1 VRQVA
6 AVILAAGEAKR
17 FRRSPDE
24 TKLVA
29 ELEGKPIVRHVAE
42 AVLASRAHPVLLVS
56 GHAHE
61 QVASALDGLLL
72 ERIYNRDPGAGLSA
86 SLKLAIAALP
96 DTVRGAV
103 ILLGDMPRIAP
114 HLIDRLIDAFDVAP
128 VEPLAVVP
136 VRGGRR
142 GNPALI
148 GRGLF
153 AAVGMLEG
161 DKGARD
167 LIAAA
172 RENILELPV
181 GDSATEID
189 IDTRENLRRHCHV
202 DESARLAHAAATA

>member
-1 VRQVA
+1 VRRVA

-29 ELEGKPIVRHVAE
+29 ELDGKPIVRHVAE
-42 AVLASRAHPVLLVS
+42 AALASRAHPVLVVT

-61 QVASALDGLLL
+61 QVSSALDGLLL
-72 ERIYNRDPGAGLSA
+72 ERIHNRDPGAGLSA
-86 SLKLAIAALP
+86 SLKLGVGALP
-96 DTVRGAV
+96 STARGAV
-103 ILLGDMPRIAP
+103 ILLGDMPRIASS
-114 HLIDRLIDAFDVAP
+114 LIDRLIDAFDAAP
-128 VEPLAVVP
+128 VEPVAVVP

-153 AAVGMLEG
+153 AAVGMLAG

-172 RENILELPV
+172 RENILELTV
-181 GDSATEID
+181 GDSAIEID
-189 IDTRENLRRHCHV
+189 IDTREDLRRHCHV
-202 DESARLAHAAATA
+202 SE

>member
-1 VRQVA
+1 MRRVA

-29 ELEGKPIVRHVAE
+29 ELDGKPIVRHVAE
-42 AVLASRAHPVLLVS
+42 AALASRARPVLLVT
-56 GHAHE
+56 GHAHA
-61 QVASALDGLLL
+61 QVLGALDGLML
-72 ERIYNRDPGAGLSA
+72 ERIHNRDPGAGLSA
-86 SLKLAIAALP
+86 SLKLAVSALP
-96 DTVRGAV
+96 RTARGAV

-114 HLIDRLIDAFDVAP
+114 SLIGRLIDAFDAAP

-153 AAVGMLEG
+153 AAARTLQGNT
-161 DKGARD
+161 GARD

-172 RENILELPV
+172 RENILELAV
-181 GDSATEID
+181 GDSAIEFD
-189 IDTRENLRRHCHV
+189 IDTREDLRRHCHV
-202 DESARLAHAAATA
+202 AE

>member
-1 VRQVA
+1 MRQVA
-6 AVILAAGEAKR
+6 AIILAACEAKR
-17 FRRSPDE
+17 FRQSATE

-29 ELEGKPIVRHVAE
+29 ELDGKPIVRHVAE
-42 AVLASRAHPVLLVS
+42 AALASRARPVLLVT
-56 GHAHE
+56 GHAHAH
-61 QVASALDGLLL
+61 VLGALDGLLL
-72 ERIYNRDPGAGLSA
+72 EQIHNRDPGAGLSA
-86 SLKLAIAALP
+86 SLNLAIAALL
-96 DTVRGAV
+96 DTARGAV

-114 HLIDRLIDAFDVAP
+114 SLIDRLIDAFDAAP

-153 AAVGMLEG
+153 AAVRMLEG
-161 DKGARD
+161 DNGARD

-181 GDSATEID
+181 GDSAIEID
-189 IDTRENLRRHCHV
+189 IDTREDLRHRP
-202 DESARLAHAAATA
+202 

>member
-1 VRQVA
+1 MRQVA

-17 FRRSPDE
+17 FRRSSDE

-42 AVLASRAHPVLLVS
+42 AALASRAHPVLLVT

-61 QVASALDGLLL
+61 QVASALDGLML
-72 ERIYNRDPGAGLSA
+72 ERIHNRDPGAGLSA
-86 SLKLAIAALP
+86 SLKLAVRALP
-96 DTVRGAV
+96 STARGAV

-114 HLIDRLIDAFDVAP
+114 SLIDRLIDAFDAAP
-128 VEPLAVVP
+128 VEPVAVVP
-136 VRGGRR
+136 VRDRRR

-148 GRGLF
+148 GRSLF
-153 AAVGMLEG
+153 AAVRTLEG

-172 RENILELPV
+172 RENIFELPV
-181 GDSATEID
+181 GDSAIEID
-189 IDTRENLRRHCHV
+189 IDTREDLRRHCHV
-202 DESARLAHAAATA
+202 SE

>member
-24 TKLVA
+24 TKLVV
-29 ELEGKPIVRHVAE
+29 ELDGKPIVRHVAE
-42 AVLASRAHPVLLVS
+42 AALASRARPVLLVT

-61 QVASALDGLLL
+61 QVSSALDGLIL
-72 ERIYNRDPGAGLSA
+72 ERIHNRDPGAGLSA
-86 SLKLAIAALP
+86 SLKLAVCALAIP
-96 DTVRGAV
+96 VRGAV

-114 HLIDRLIDAFDVAP
+114 SLIDRLIDAFDAAP

-153 AAVGMLEG
+153 AAVRMLEG

-167 LIAAA
+167 LIAAT
-172 RENILELPV
+172 RENSLELTA
-181 GDSATEID
+181 GDLATEID
-189 IDTRENLRRHCHV
+189 IDTREDLRRCHV
-202 DESARLAHAAATA
+202 TE

>member
-29 ELEGKPIVRHVAE
+29 ELDGKPIVRHVAE
-42 AVLASRAHPVLLVS
+42 AALASRAHPVLLVT
-56 GHAHE
+56 GHAHA
-61 QVASALDGLLL
+61 QVASALDGLML
-72 ERIYNRDPGAGLSA
+72 ERIHNRDPGAGLSA
-86 SLKLAIAALP
+86 SLKLAIGALP
-96 DTVRGAV
+96 DTARGAV
-103 ILLGDMPRIAP
+103 ILLGDMPRIGP
-114 HLIDRLIDAFDVAP
+114 SLIDRLIDAFEAAP

-153 AAVGMLEG
+153 AAVRTLEG

-172 RENILELPV
+172 RENILELTA
-181 GDSATEID
+181 GDLATEID
-189 IDTRENLRRHCHV
+189 IDTREDLRRRHV
-202 DESARLAHAAATA
+202 TE

>member
-1 VRQVA
+1 MRQVA

-29 ELEGKPIVRHVAE
+29 ELDGKPIVRHVAE
-42 AVLASRAHPVLLVS
+42 AALASRAHSVLVVT

-61 QVASALDGLLL
+61 QVSSALEGLTL
-72 ERIYNRDPGAGLSA
+72 ERIHNRDPGAGLA
-86 SLKLAIAALP
+86 TSLKLAVHALP
-96 DTVRGAV
+96 STARGAV

-114 HLIDRLIDAFDVAP
+114 SLIDRLIDAFDATP

-136 VRGGRR
+136 VRGERR

-153 AAVGMLEG
+153 AAVRTLEG

-172 RENILELPV
+172 RENILELTA
-181 GDSATEID
+181 GDLATEID
-189 IDTRENLRRHCHV
+189 IDTREDLRRRHV
-202 DESARLAHAAATA
+202 TE

>member
-29 ELEGKPIVRHVAE
+29 ELDGKPIVRHVAE
-42 AVLASRAHPVLLVS
+42 AALASRAHPVLVVT

-61 QVASALDGLLL
+61 QVSSALEGLTL
-72 ERIYNRDPGAGLSA
+72 ERIHNRDPGAGLAA
-86 SLKLAIAALP
+86 SLKLAVHALP
-96 DTVRGAV
+96 STARGAV

-114 HLIDRLIDAFDVAP
+114 SLIDRLIDAFDATP

-136 VRGGRR
+136 VRGERR

-153 AAVGMLEG
+153 AAVRMLEG

-167 LIAAA
+167 LIAAT
-172 RENILELPV
+172 RENILELTA
-181 GDSATEID
+181 GDLATEID
-189 IDTRENLRRHCHV
+189 IDTREDLRRCHV
-202 DESARLAHAAATA
+202 TE

>member
-17 FRRSPDE
+17 FRRSSDE

-42 AVLASRAHPVLLVS
+42 AALASRAHPVLLVT

-61 QVASALDGLLL
+61 RVASALDGLTL
-72 ERIYNRDPGAGLSA
+72 ERIHNRDPGAGLSA
-86 SLKLAIAALP
+86 SLKLAVRALP
-96 DTVRGAV
+96 NTARGAV

-114 HLIDRLIDAFDVAP
+114 SLIDRLIDAFDAAP

-153 AAVGMLEG
+153 AAVRMLEG

-167 LIAAA
+167 LIGEAQ
-172 RENILELPV
+172 ENILELPV
-181 GDSATEID
+181 GDSAIEID
-189 IDTRENLRRHCHV
+189 VDTWEDLRRLCHV
-202 DESARLAHAAATA
+202 AE

>member
-29 ELEGKPIVRHVAE
+29 QLEGKPIVRHVAE
-42 AVLASRAHPVLLVS
+42 AALASRAHPVLLVT
-56 GHAHE
+56 GHAHA
-61 QVASALDGLLL
+61 QVLGALDGLIL
-72 ERIYNRDPGAGLSA
+72 EPTHNRDPGAGLSA
-86 SLKLAIAALP
+86 SLKLAVRALP
-96 DTVRGAV
+96 STARGAV

-114 HLIDRLIDAFDVAP
+114 SLIDRLIDAFDAAP
-128 VEPLAVVP
+128 VEPVAVVP
-136 VRGGRR
+136 LRGGRR

-148 GRGLF
+148 GRSLF
-153 AAVGMLEG
+153 AAVRMLEG

-172 RENILELPV
+172 RENILELTA
-181 GDSATEID
+181 GDLATEID
-189 IDTRENLRRHCHV
+189 IDTREDLRRCHV
-202 DESARLAHAAATA
+202 TE

>member
-1 VRQVA
+1 MRQVA

-17 FRRSPDE
+17 FRQSPDE

-29 ELEGKPIVRHVAE
+29 ELDGKPIVRHVAE
-42 AVLASRAHPVLLVS
+42 AALASRAHSVLLVT

-61 QVASALDGLLL
+61 QVASALDGLML
-72 ERIYNRDPGAGLSA
+72 EQIHNNDPGAGLSA
-86 SLKLAIAALP
+86 SLKLAVGALP
-96 DTVRGAV
+96 STARGAV

-114 HLIDRLIDAFDVAP
+114 SLIDRLIDAFDSAP
-128 VEPLAVVP
+128 AEPLAVVP
-136 VRGGRR
+136 VRGGRG
-142 GNPALI
+142 GNPALL

-153 AAVGMLEG
+153 AAVRTLQG

-181 GDSATEID
+181 GNSAIEID
-189 IDTRENLRRHCHV
+189 IDTREDLRRHCH
-202 DESARLAHAAATA
+202 DAE

>member
-1 VRQVA
+1 MRQVA

-17 FRRSPDE
+17 FRRS
-24 TKLVA
+24 V
-29 ELEGKPIVRHVAE
+29 G
-42 AVLASRAHPVLLVS
+42 
-56 GHAHE
+56 
-61 QVASALDGLLL
+61 
-72 ERIYNRDPGAGLSA
+72 
-86 SLKLAIAALP
+86 ALP
-96 DTVRGAV
+96 GTARGAV

-114 HLIDRLIDAFDVAP
+114 SLIDRLDAFDAAP
-128 VEPLAVVP
+128 VEPVAVVP

-167 LIAAA
+167 LIAAT

-181 GDSATEID
+181 GDSAIEID
-189 IDTRENLRRHCHV
+189 IDTRKDLRRHCHV
-202 DESARLAHAAATA
+202 SE

>member
-1 VRQVA
+1 MRQVA

-29 ELEGKPIVRHVAE
+29 ELDGRPIVRHVAE
-42 AVLASRAHPVLLVS
+42 AALASRARPVLLVT
-56 GHAHE
+56 GHAHA
-61 QVASALDGLLL
+61 QVLGALDGLML
-72 ERIYNRDPGAGLSA
+72 ERIHNRDPDAGLSA
-86 SLKLAIAALP
+86 SLKLAIGALP
-96 DTVRGAV
+96 RTARGAV

-114 HLIDRLIDAFDVAP
+114 SLIDRLIDAFDAATA
-128 VEPLAVVP
+128 EPLAVVP

-153 AAVGMLEG
+153 APVRMLEG

-181 GDSATEID
+181 GDSTIEID
-189 IDTRENLRRHCHV
+189 VDTWEDLHRHRHV
-202 DESARLAHAAATA
+202 AE

>member
-6 AVILAAGEAKR
+6 AIILAAGEAKR
-17 FRRSPDE
+17 FRRSATE

-42 AVLASRAHPVLLVS
+42 AALASRAHPVLLVT
-56 GHAHE
+56 GHAHA
-61 QVASALDGLLL
+61 QVLGALDGLLL
-72 ERIYNRDPGAGLSA
+72 ERIHNRDPGAGLSA

-96 DTVRGAV
+96 DAARGAV
-103 ILLGDMPRIAP
+103 ILLGDMPRIGP
-114 HLIDRLIDAFDVAP
+114 SLIDRLIDAFDATP

-136 VRGGRR
+136 VRGERR

-153 AAVGMLEG
+153 AAVRILDG
-161 DKGARD
+161 DTGARD

-172 RENILELPV
+172 RENIFELPV
-181 GDSATEID
+181 GDSAIEID
-189 IDTRENLRRHCHV
+189 IDTREDLRR
-202 DESARLAHAAATA
+202 RP

>member
-29 ELEGKPIVRHVAE
+29 ELDGKPIVRHVAE
-42 AVLASRAHPVLLVS
+42 AALASRARPVLLVT
-56 GHAHE
+56 GHAHA
-61 QVASALDGLLL
+61 QVARALDGLML
-72 ERIYNRDPGAGLSA
+72 ERIHNRDPGAGLSA
-86 SLKLAIAALP
+86 SLKLAIGALP
-96 DTVRGAV
+96 DTARGAV
-103 ILLGDMPRIAP
+103 ILLGDMPRIGP
-114 HLIDRLIDAFDVAP
+114 SLIDRLIDAFEAAP

-153 AAVGMLEG
+153 AAVRTLEG

-172 RENILELPV
+172 RENILELTA
-181 GDSATEID
+181 GDLATEID
-189 IDTRENLRRHCHV
+189 IDTRGDLRRCHV
-202 DESARLAHAAATA
+202 TE

>member
-6 AVILAAGEAKR
+6 AIILAAGVAKR
-17 FRRSPDE
+17 FRRSATE

-42 AVLASRAHPVLLVS
+42 AALASRARPVLLVT
-56 GHAHE
+56 GHAHA
-61 QVASALDGLLL
+61 QVLGALDGLLL
-72 ERIYNRDPGAGLSA
+72 ERIHNRDPGAGLSA

-96 DTVRGAV
+96 DAARGAV
-103 ILLGDMPRIAP
+103 ILLGDMPRIGP
-114 HLIDRLIDAFDVAP
+114 SLIDRLIDAFDAAAA
-128 VEPLAVVP
+128 EPLTVVP
-136 VRGGRR
+136 VRAGRR

-153 AAVGMLEG
+153 AAVGMLDG

-172 RENILELPV
+172 GENILELPV
-181 GDSATEID
+181 GDPATEID
-189 IDTRENLRRHCHV
+189 IDTGEDLRRHCHV
-202 DESARLAHAAATA
+202 AE

>member
-17 FRRSPDE
+17 FRRSSDE

-29 ELEGKPIVRHVAE
+29 ELESKPIVRHVAE
-42 AVLASRAHPVLLVS
+42 AALASRAHPVLLVT

-61 QVASALDGLLL
+61 QVLGALDGLML
-72 ERIYNRDPGAGLSA
+72 ERIHNRDPGAGLSA
-86 SLKLAIAALP
+86 SLKLAVRSLP
-96 DTVRGAV
+96 STARGAV

-114 HLIDRLIDAFDVAP
+114 SLIDRLIDAFDAAP

-153 AAVGMLEG
+153 AAVRMLEG

-167 LIAAA
+167 LIAAT
-172 RENILELPV
+172 RENILELTA
-181 GDSATEID
+181 GDLATEID
-189 IDTRENLRRHCHV
+189 IDTREDLRRCHV
-202 DESARLAHAAATA
+202 TE

>member
-29 ELEGKPIVRHVAE
+29 ELDGKPIVRHVAE
-42 AVLASRAHPVLLVS
+42 AALASRAHPVLLVT
-56 GHAHE
+56 GHAHA
-61 QVASALDGLLL
+61 QVASALDGLML
-72 ERIYNRDPGAGLSA
+72 ERIHNRDPGAGLSA
-86 SLKLAIAALP
+86 SLKLAIGALP
-96 DTVRGAV
+96 DTARGAV
-103 ILLGDMPRIAP
+103 ILLGDMPRIGP
-114 HLIDRLIDAFDVAP
+114 SLIDRLIDAFEAAP

-153 AAVGMLEG
+153 AAVRTLEG

-172 RENILELPV
+172 RENILELTA
-181 GDSATEID
+181 GDLATEID
-189 IDTRENLRRHCHV
+189 IDTREDLRRCHV
-202 DESARLAHAAATA
+202 TE

>member
-29 ELEGKPIVRHVAE
+29 ELDGKPIVRHVAE
-42 AVLASRAHPVLLVS
+42 AALASRAYPVLLVT

-61 QVASALDGLLL
+61 QVSSALDGLLL
-72 ERIYNRDPGAGLSA
+72 ERIPNRDPGAGLSA
-86 SLKLAIAALP
+86 SLKLAVGALP
-96 DTVRGAV
+96 STARGAV

-114 HLIDRLIDAFDVAP
+114 SLIDRLIDAFDAAP

-153 AAVGMLEG
+153 AAVRMLEG
-161 DKGARD
+161 DNGARD

-172 RENILELPV
+172 RENILELTA
-181 GDSATEID
+181 GDLATEID
-189 IDTRENLRRHCHV
+189 IDTREDLRRCHV
-202 DESARLAHAAATA
+202 IE

>member
-29 ELEGKPIVRHVAE
+29 ELDGKPIVRHVAE
-42 AVLASRAHPVLLVS
+42 AALASRAHPVLVVT

-61 QVASALDGLLL
+61 QVSSVLDGLML
-72 ERIYNRDPGAGLSA
+72 ERIHNRDPGAGLSA
-86 SLKLAIAALP
+86 SLKLAVRALSS
-96 DTVRGAV
+96 TARGAV

-114 HLIDRLIDAFDVAP
+114 SLIDRLIDAFDAAP

-153 AAVGMLEG
+153 AAVSMLEG
-161 DKGARD
+161 DKGARE
-167 LIAAA
+167 LIATA
-172 RENILELPV
+172 RENILELMV
-181 GDSATEID
+181 GDSAIEID
-189 IDTRENLRRHCHV
+189 VDTWEDLRRHCHIA
-202 DESARLAHAAATA
+202 E

>member
-24 TKLVA
+24 TKLIA
-29 ELEGKPIVRHVAE
+29 ELDGKPIVRHVAE
-42 AVLASRAHPVLLVS
+42 AALASRAHPVLLVT

-61 QVASALDGLLL
+61 QISSALDGLIL
-72 ERIYNRDPGAGLSA
+72 ERIHNRDPGVGLSA
-86 SLKLAIAALP
+86 SLKLAVRALP
-96 DTVRGAV
+96 NTARGAV

-114 HLIDRLIDAFDVAP
+114 SLIDRLIDAFDSASD
-128 VEPLAVVP
+128 EPLAVVP

-153 AAVGMLEG
+153 AAVRMLEG

-172 RENILELPV
+172 RENILDLPV
-181 GDSATEID
+181 GDPATEID
-189 IDTRENLRRHCHV
+189 IDTREDLRRHRRV
-202 DESARLAHAAATA
+202 AE